1 MKSLIYLTTLA
12 MGLSAQVQAKSANA
26 GRPSAATSSTTIKAD
41 PEYARSFL
49 NSFNSFC
56 PTTGTWTANSLAAA
70 KEIEKVLV
78 SLRDD
83 PNCQDVANS
92 IATHTQNLYYAL
104 DRIQRTSLER
114 DVFAVQRQQS
124 DLLMLLEAET
134 DPARI
139 TEMEDLYRSNQFY
152 LSLEEGK
159 LEYDKNRADEY
170 YQTNVMVN
178 SAYQLFQQASLNQMC
193 LMKSPTLLSSL
204 SSIGTS
210 FAAAMVTGGASLGY
224 AAASNVLGYVF
235 EYIRKSDLNK
245 DIQKLGQ
252 ATYVSAYQCV
262 LESISNQWCQA
273 QEASDLIDLKM
284 SYAKTEPDT
293 FSQGVRI
300 LNREL
305 PVLIDWLNSVRAATD
320 PQNTSISARQINFL
334 NRENKLRGWRLRSIA
349 LLGDEK
355 DKLPGSLNTDAEKE
369 RQFNLL
375 KNAITTMSPST
386 SSFGGRDEGPKNP
399 ILDIATAR
407 EIPWRIAGIALT
419 DVPTTRDFGG
429 NEVIASLDSY
439 TPRQFLADPKLAQY
453 YPLKPEVIEQGINGL
468 YQQAEATLSQQ
479 RNQVLL
485 ADPEI
490 LFWDA
495 ETPRNVGN
503 IRGIQPIQSINN
515 ILIYFNRHFSQE
527 FEYLYQRSMSQ
538 LQDHIDDPVSN
549 DPLCPVLDPAMA
561 ENNKERIYV
570 QTRNVLCDIK
580 NQINDFKND
589 PNQRLNSIFEVAN
602 LENGTTAIENR
613 VKKTMRVILTRIL
626 EQSSDEA
633 LPIHAKLLVVN
644 DIIDELTQYGKSN
657 LTTQKFDIQESLQAN
672 ELTLQNFAEIFS
684 EGIAKTLKLVSIR
697 SEIQPGRNQLLAKY
711 CSLLLAV
718 PDWSKKELKNIDLSV
733 CEGVSLQSEWYQD
746 QRTAPLSRS
755 SFDSEYHSSKRGCQ
769 LREFLRKEQFHQNY
783 NKRSNAGSLLLQR

>member
-1 MKSLIYLTTLA
+1 MKFLKITPILALSLSLH
-12 MGLSAQVQAKSANA
+12 VNAKGA
-26 GRPSAATSSTTIKAD
+26 SAAERRSSSVSAD

-78 SLRDD
+78 NLRDD

-92 IATHTQNLYYAL
+92 IAIHTQNLYGAL

-114 DVFAVQRQQS
+114 DIFSVQRQQS
-124 DLLMLLEAET
+124 DLLKLLDTET

-159 LEYDKNRADEY
+159 LEYDQNRADEY

-178 SAYQLFQQASLNQMC
+178 SAYQLFQQAALNQMC
-193 LMKSPTLLSSL
+193 LIKSPTLLSSL

-293 FSQGVRI
+293 FSKGVRI

-320 PQNTSISARQINFL
+320 PQNSSISNRQIDFL
-334 NRENKLRGWRLRSIA
+334 NRDNALRGWRLKSIG
-349 LLGDEK
+349 LIGEEK
-355 DKLPGSLNTDAEKE
+355 VKLPASLNSDQDKA
-369 RQFNLL
+369 RQFTIL
-375 KNAITTMSPST
+375 KNAIASMSPRS
-386 SSFGGRDEGPKNP
+386 EGPKNP

-407 EIPWRIAGIALT
+407 EIPWIIAGIPID
-419 DVPTTRDFGG
+419 DVPSATDSGG
-429 NEVIASLDSY
+429 NVVVTSLNSF
-439 TPRQFLADPKLAQY
+439 TPKLFLAEPKLANY
-453 YPLKPEVIEQGINGL
+453 YPLDPAEIEKGINDL
-468 YQQAEATLSQQ
+468 FQQAEDTLSQQ
-479 RNQVLL
+479 RNNVLL

-503 IRGIQPIQSINN
+503 IRGIQPIESINN
-515 ILIYFNRHFSQE
+515 ILIYFNRHFSKE
-527 FEYLYQRSMSQ
+527 FQYLYSQSQAQ
-538 LQDHIDDPVSN
+538 LQDHIDDPYNN
-549 DPLCPVLDPAMA
+549 DPLCPALDPANA

-580 NQINDFKND
+580 NQINYFKKD
-589 PNQRLNSIFEVAN
+589 PNERLNAIFEVAN

-613 VKKTMRVILTRIL
+613 VKKTMRVILTRVL
-626 EQSSDEA
+626 EKASGDK

-672 ELTLQNFAEIFS
+672 EMTLQSFAEIFS
-684 EGIAKTLKLVSIR
+684 DGISKTLKAVAIR
-697 SEIQPGRNQLLAKY
+697 SKVQPNRSQLLAKY
-711 CSLLLAV
+711 CSLLLAI
-718 PDWSKKELKNIDLSV
+718 PDWSKPELKKIDTSV
-733 CEGVSLQSEWYQD
+733 CDGVSLKSEWYPD
-746 QRTAPLSRS
+746 QTTDPLSRS
-755 SFDSEYHSSKRGCQ
+755 SFEREYHSSRRGCQ

-783 NKRSNAGSLLLQR
+783 NKRSNSGSLLLKRTHHFQ